1 MLLHEFTGRMSGT
14 RDEANG
20 GSGRVPNPDAV
31 PNASNLVGLHVET
44 DAQHTDRE
52 SNAQH
57 TNAESTAQQA
67 NGESSSQLTSEESSA
82 QHTLGGSGVQH
93 TSEEVNVQHAGDSSV
108 QHTEGGSNV
117 GHTNGQLT
125 NGPSTT
131 GNSTNAPLS
140 NGSSGGTAL
149 TAEEAKVLE
158 IYIDDCVVATST
170 PSTQYPGT
178 SDYEFSDPNKS
189 KSLLWFSTGFG
200 TKKITVNAT
209 ADAAHKVLPNMISL
223 DVPFPSPITTP
234 PLQFTTDEAERFRQ
248 FNKQLLYQDANAA
261 PGRAGHDDRVWG
273 QVMAFK
279 PASATETI
287 KMKDFIAF
295 LEFECVSWV
304 STLLAAVTLKPRVF
318 DPTATPPAYPKS
330 AIWYQ
335 PEVNHTTTMR
345 LEMEVVPPSVPDAF
359 NKFIQSHLASLKK
372 GDFSLGPIYVIGK
385 KTAAVMKNRLGT
397 AVATES
403 ELLLETSLKW
413 KMDANDMRLDL
424 TARLHQ
430 SGMSLILQFP
440 PEDENLLE
448 ELVTWLGAKVR
459 AAGLELDTNMGSN
472 IRGVLN
478 SAGSKVWLRQVA
490 LSIGDGNKLLSFK
503 ADFEVPFRFGAPTG
517 STAALLTSLSWLSGS
532 IFLDAKLF
540 VPLAKRPPIVR
551 KELNPLWESYQDLE
565 PRSPNTIDYL
575 SIPHMFDPSR
585 ELDGIPKGIPTKI
598 TEFSA
603 KVGFGA
609 EKSMRI
615 NATIKCDPVDTASST
630 EPPKIAFDELD
641 LVASYNFGTKEYG
654 LTLAGA
660 IALDPHPSTKV
671 SEEDGRAVL
680 RFSIEHQPAG
690 PWIVSG
696 RFSLESR
703 HFTGDQASK
712 SYKVAHLGNFFTSGI
727 QTAVMNLMSEI
738 QLSGLGITY
747 QYEKGSPSSF
757 TMDGTLWL
765 GEVALKLNY
774 THRGSTWS
782 FEADLEPE
790 NTTEKVSM
798 KDILKDVLHDFSDVP
813 DFVANMTLPLDR
825 VSIKLRCKTAG
836 TPPAK
841 SHVVF
846 SIDIEINDF
855 YFTFAQIQNHETA
868 KDGVSK
874 PLRILRFALT
884 KLPTIQSIPLV
895 SKLEQPFDQLGFIWL
910 SQDLIEEEATILNSD
925 VFSNKPLR
933 WKTPKAV
940 TPATNSANVVLPIG
954 SHFQIVIV
962 EKQVPNVILDYVFGT
977 KEKSSTSAP
986 ALTNG
991 DSTHSAPPAEAKR
1004 VAKAPGK
1011 RDDAA
1016 APSSKTPMTKT
1027 QGPLKISN
1035 VALKYTGGKLHV
1047 LLDAMVKLGPLE
1059 FELIG
1064 FGIIL
1069 DISNFS
1075 IHDWSSIKIDFSLD
1089 GLGVEVKEGKFVLAG
1104 LFERIHS
1111 DTQTGFAG
1119 GLSIDVTPY
1128 GFLAAGAYIENSAG
1142 FKTVFAFAML
1152 TGPLM
1157 EFGWAE
1163 VRGITG
1169 GFGYNS
1175 DLRLPDITQVPQFP
1189 LLSHTASKDADPLKQ
1204 LESLTKTSGE
1214 DAWITARDKTIWVA
1228 AGRLQRSL
1236 VETVLSC

>member
-1 MLLHEFTGRMSGT
+1 
-14 RDEANG
+14 
-20 GSGRVPNPDAV
+20 
-31 PNASNLVGLHVET
+31 
-44 DAQHTDRE
+44 
-52 SNAQH
+52 
-57 TNAESTAQQA
+57 
-67 NGESSSQLTSEESSA
+67 
-82 QHTLGGSGVQH
+82 
-93 TSEEVNVQHAGDSSV
+93 
-108 QHTEGGSNV
+108 
-117 GHTNGQLT
+117 LT
-125 NGPSTT
+125 NG
-131 GNSTNAPLS
+131 NSSNVPLS

-158 IYIDDCVVATST
+158 IYIDDCAAATST

-178 SDYEFSDPNKS
+178 SDYEFSDPSKS
-189 KSLLWFSTGFG
+189 KSLLWFSTRFG
-200 TKKITVNAT
+200 TEKITVNAT
-209 ADAAHKVLPNMISL
+209 ADAAHKILPNKISL
-223 DVPFPSPITTP
+223 DVPFPSPITP
-234 PLQFTTDEAERFRQ
+234 PSLQFTTDEAELFQQ
-248 FNKQLLYQDANAA
+248 FNKQLLYQDAKVA
-261 PGRAGHDDRVWG
+261 PGRAGCDDRVWG

-279 PASATETI
+279 PSSATETI
-287 KMKDFIAF
+287 KMKDFVAL

-304 STLLAAVTLKPRVF
+304 NTLLGAITLKPRVF
-318 DPTATPPAYPKS
+318 DPTATPPVYPKS

-335 PEVNHTTTMR
+335 PEVKHSTTMR

-385 KTAAVMKNRLGT
+385 KKTAAVMMNPLGT
-397 AVATES
+397 AVAKES
-403 ELLLETSLKW
+403 ELLLETSLRW
-413 KMDANDMRLDL
+413 KMGANDMRIDL
-424 TARLHQ
+424 TARLYKN
-430 SGMSLILQFP
+430 GMSLILQFP
-440 PEDENLLE
+440 PEDGNLLE
-448 ELVTWLGAKVR
+448 ELVTWLGDKVK
-459 AAGLELDTNMGSN
+459 AAGSELGTDIGSN
-472 IRGVLN
+472 IRDVLN
-478 SAGSKVWLRQVA
+478 SVGSNVWLRQVA
-490 LSIGDGNKLLSFK
+490 LSIGEGNKLLSFK

-517 STAALLTSLSWLSGS
+517 STVVALLTSLSWWLSGR

-540 VPLAKRPPIVR
+540 VPLALRPPIVR

-565 PRSPNTIDYL
+565 PRSPNAIDYL

-598 TEFSA
+598 TDFSA
-603 KVGFGA
+603 EVGFGS

-615 NATIKCDPVDTASST
+615 SATIKCDPVNTASST
-630 EPPKIAFDELD
+630 EPPKITFDELH
-641 LVASYNFGTKEYG
+641 LAANYNFGTKEYG

-660 IALDPHPSTKV
+660 IALEPHPDTKA
-671 SEEDGRAVL
+671 SEEDDRAVL
-680 RFSIEHQPAG
+680 RFSIEHQPG
-690 PWIVSG
+690 GKWVVSG
-696 RFSLESR
+696 KFSLRSQKFSSDR
-703 HFTGDQASK
+703 ASK
-712 SYKVAHLGNFFTSGI
+712 SYKVAHLGNFFTSGGI
-727 QTAVMNLMSEI
+727 QKAVMNLMSEI
-738 QLSGLGITY
+738 QLSNLEITY
-747 QYEKGSPSSF
+747 QYDKGSPSSF
-757 TMDGTLWL
+757 IMDGTLWL

-774 THRGSTWS
+774 THRGSSWS
-782 FEADLEPE
+782 FEADLEPKD
-790 NTTEKVSM
+790 TTEKVSM

-813 DFVANMTLPLDR
+813 DFVANMTLPLDQ

-836 TPPAK
+836 KPPAK
-841 SHVVF
+841 SHVLF
-846 SIDIEINDF
+846 SIDIEIKDF

-884 KLPTIQSIPLV
+884 KLPTINSIPLV

-925 VFSNKPLR
+925 IFSKEEPLR
-933 WKTPKAV
+933 WKNPKAV
-940 TPATNSANVVLPIG
+940 TPATNSANVILPMG
-954 SHFQIVIV
+954 SHFQIVIL

-977 KEKSSTSAP
+977 KAKSGTSAP
-986 ALTNG
+986 ALKNV
-991 DSTHSAPPAEAKR
+991 DSTHSAPPVEANQ
-1004 VAKAPGK
+1004 VAKAPEKG
-1011 RDDAA
+1011 DDTA
-1016 APSSKTPMTKT
+1016 APSSKTPMKKT

-1064 FGIIL
+1064 FSVIL
-1069 DISNFS
+1069 DISKFS
-1075 IHDWSSIKIDFSLD
+1075 IHDWRSIKIEFSLD

-1119 GLSIDVTPY
+1119 GLSMDVTPY

-1169 GFGYNS
+1169 GFGFNS

-1189 LLSHTASKDADPLKQ
+1189 LLSHASNNTDPLVQ
-1204 LESLTKTSGE
+1204 LSSLTQTSGE

-1228 AGRLQRSL
+1228 AGRLRKRSGRDASPML
-1236 VETVLSC
+1236 TIL